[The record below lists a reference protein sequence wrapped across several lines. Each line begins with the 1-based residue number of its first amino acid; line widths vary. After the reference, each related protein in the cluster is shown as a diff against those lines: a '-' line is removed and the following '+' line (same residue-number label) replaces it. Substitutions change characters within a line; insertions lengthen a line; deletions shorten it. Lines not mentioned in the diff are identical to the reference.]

1 MARARPDL
9 PDAQALRALV
19 GEGKN
24 GGELRVRVTP
34 GARTES
40 IAIVEGGV
48 QVKVRARPQDG
59 AANTAVE
66 ELVAKALGIPKSRCV
81 LLRGATSR
89 EKVLAVTL

>member
-1 MARARPDL
+1 MARPKADL

-19 GEGKN
+19 QA
-24 GGELRVRVTP
+24 GELRVRVTP

-40 IAIVEGGV
+40 ISIVDGGV
-48 QVKVRARPQDG
+48 QVKVRAKPQDG
-59 AANTAVE
+59 AANAAVAA
-66 ELVAKALGIPKSRCV
+66 LVARGLGIPKSHCR

>member
-1 MARARPDL
+1 MARPKADL

-19 GEGKN
+19 QA
-24 GGELRVRVTP
+24 GELRVRVTP

-40 IAIVEGGV
+40 LAIVDGGV
-48 QVKVRARPQDG
+48 QVKVRAKPQDG

-66 ELVAKALGIPKSRCV
+66 ALVAKALGIPKSRCT

-89 EKVLAVTL
+89 EKVLAIEI